1 MKSLLISCLAGAAI
15 CGCATVAPTPEI
27 LTVKV
32 PVPIKCTVQDQPTP
46 AWEVDKVK
54 AVQGATVYEK
64 MRALVADRLV
74 ALSLIDALRVD
85 VASCK

>member
-1 MKSLLISCLAGAAI
+1 MKSLLFSCLAGAAI
-15 CGCATVAPTPEI
+15 CGCATVTPTPEV
-27 LTVKV
+27 LKVKV
-32 PVPIKCTVQDQPTP
+32 PVPIKCAVADQPAPT
-46 AWEVDKVK
+46 WEVDKVK

-85 VASCK
+85 VTSCK